1 MPDMIKDG
9 TGNSY
14 LVRIDENNHMAV
26 KAITTS
32 SQNYYSRKNKD
43 AYQVSTQ
50 INIAASEQSVLFM
63 KNGSQDKHL
72 VVTYL
77 RMMSAGAAAANE
89 NAYFKV
95 SVGGTYVSGGAAIT
109 PTNMFVRSAK
119 EALGVFYSGTTP
131 IVTSGFTEIDRN
143 HQANEMVTY
152 RKEGSL
158 VLDTNDALEITHKGS
173 TAAGVAYARVSF
185 YYIDKDIY

>member
-119 EALGVFYSGTTP
+119 EALGV
-131 IVTSGFTEIDRN
+131 
-143 HQANEMVTY
+143 
-152 RKEGSL
+152 
-158 VLDTNDALEITHKGS
+158 
-173 TAAGVAYARVSF
+173 
-185 YYIDKDIY
+185 